1 MGRRRDGRRGGA
13 GEGQSS
19 GSTLVSRGDS
29 ECSLER
35 RSWIERD
42 TPGRDIGA
50 GKRENKGERRETRRE
65 ESWRTRLR
73 QRYVLVV
80 PAAPLSRVRASE
92 RSCTLA
98 RNVPTRRTAGDTEGR
113 RRKGRWTEGKERE
126 ARAGR
131 RRSERQDEPRPKRIL
146 EVKIERVSGE
156 LLLLSDSSTVVC
168 VTGVFVPGRLK

>member
-1 MGRRRDGRRGGA
+1 MGAGGGA
-13 GEGQSS
+13 GEGQSSS

-29 ECSLER
+29 ECSPER

-73 QRYVLVV
+73 QRYVMVV
-80 PAAPLSRVRASE
+80 PAAPLYRVRASE

-113 RRKGRWTEGKERE
+113 KGRHEQDGDGARGKTSQDPRGFSRSRSRE
-126 ARAGR
+126 FHRRASSSPLG
-131 RRSERQDEPRPKRIL
+131 L
-146 EVKIERVSGE
+146 EH
-156 LLLLSDSSTVVC
+156 
-168 VTGVFVPGRLK
+168 GRLRHRRVRSRPLKIARKVAA